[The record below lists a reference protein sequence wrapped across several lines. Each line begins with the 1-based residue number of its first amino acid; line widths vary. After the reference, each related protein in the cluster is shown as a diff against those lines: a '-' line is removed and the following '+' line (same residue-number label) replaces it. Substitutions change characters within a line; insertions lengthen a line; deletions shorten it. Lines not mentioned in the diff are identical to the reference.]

1 MDKIELSY
9 EQAVN
14 KLEELLVEIESD
26 DLKLEDTLEKFKEA
40 MDLYKCCNAI
50 LTNAEGTV
58 KQILE
63 KEDGFAEINFPSV
76 FREENNE
83 VY

>member
-1 MDKIELSY
+1 MDKKDLSY
-9 EQAVN
+9 EEAVN
-14 KLEELLVEIESD
+14 KLEELLIEIESD

-40 MDLYKCCNAI
+40 MELYKYCNTV

-63 KEDGFAEINFPSV
+63 KDNSLLEIDFPSV

-83 VY
+83 EY